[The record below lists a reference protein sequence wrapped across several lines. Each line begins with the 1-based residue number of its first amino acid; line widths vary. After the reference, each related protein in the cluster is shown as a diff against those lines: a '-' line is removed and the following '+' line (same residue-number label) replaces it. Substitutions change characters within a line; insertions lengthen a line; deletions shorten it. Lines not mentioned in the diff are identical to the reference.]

1 MNSELNMKS
10 LIGKILVWVAFF
22 DMLFIMTLA
31 QPNEIVPLALIGA
44 FTASLGLV
52 LIIYGEM
59 K

>member
-1 MNSELNMKS
+1 
-10 LIGKILVWVAFF
+10 
-22 DMLFIMTLA
+22 MLFIMTLA